1 MGNAHNEGDEM
12 SVFKTV
18 PIIPGTACIPL
29 ERAVLCVEC
38 LDGEAAV
45 VEAVNGHCPICGS
58 RGLGNLKNMLDHR
71 QEMLM
76 PRILVGRRYRP

>member
-1 MGNAHNEGDEM
+1 M

-38 LDGEAAV
+38 LDGEASV

-58 RGLGNLKNMLDHR
+58 RGLANLKKLLDFAGREH
-71 QEMLM
+71 
-76 PRILVGRRYRP
+76 PRVLVGRRYRP